1 MESTQESVIYPSLA
15 GRHVLISGGASGI
28 GAALVNAFAQNHCRV
43 SFFDIDDESGIEVE
57 QTLQAQGHQ
66 VHFSH
71 VDLMVAESLADVIA
85 SRMAQW
91 GSIRVLVNN
100 AANDQRHTLQTLNS
114 EQFDQCIAVN
124 LKHHFFA
131 AQAVA
136 PEMANA
142 GGGSIINMGSNSW
155 LLGLTGYPA
164 YVTAKAGVSGLTKGL
179 ARELGAQKI
188 RVNSVVPGWVMTDKQ
203 KNLWLTPELEKDL
216 MSQQALKEQI
226 TPQDVADMVL
236 FLASDNSRMISG
248 QSFIIDGGR
257 V

>member
-1 MESTQESVIYPSLA
+1 MASGVESLTYPSLA

-28 GAALVNAFAQNHCRV
+28 GAALVNAFARHQCRV
-43 SFFDIDDESGIEVE
+43 SFFDIDDEAGLTVAQE
-57 QTLQAQGHQ
+57 LAAQGYQ

-71 VDLMVAESLADVIA
+71 VDLMAIDQLSDTIA
-85 SRMAQW
+85 SRIADW
-91 GSIRVLVNN
+91 GSIQVLVNN
-100 AANDQRHTLQTLNS
+100 AANDQRHSLQSLDS
-114 EQFDQCIAVN
+114 EQFDKCIAVN
-124 LKHHFFA
+124 LKHHFFS

-136 PEMANA
+136 PEMAKA

-155 LLGLTGYPA
+155 MLGLTGYPA

-188 RVNSVVPGWVMTDKQ
+188 RVNSVLPGWVMTNKQ
-203 KNLWLTPELEKDL
+203 KELWLTPELEAEL

-226 TPQDVADMVL
+226 TPEDVADMVL
-236 FLASDNSRMISG
+236 FLASDNSRMVSG
-248 QSFIIDGGR
+248 QSFVIDGGR